1 MECYVKK
8 RKVERVMV
16 RFLVFSD
23 LHYDHIF
30 DAEDRLD
37 TLIDKS
43 NDSSLHLDFVVS
55 LGDLCCPVSENKR
68 IVRKLYNMGIP
79 FYYCVGNHD
88 CENSNW
94 QAIKNF
100 AEIRKPYYS
109 FIMDG
114 IKFIVLNT
122 CFMVHEQK
130 VMLYQKDIFRKNT
143 DLYPIIPQCEIE
155 WLMEEMSQKDLKYV
169 IFSHHSLANDF
180 AFRGVV
186 NREEIR
192 SILEK
197 NKTLLVMNGHD
208 HGNDLKTINNIPYFT
223 VNSTSY
229 IWHGREIYAYS
240 KDVHNQ
246 YPFLKNVILY
256 RTPLY
261 CIVEIE
267 EANIKIRGT
276 KSGYQFITPE
286 DVGIVG
292 RQWNGVS
299 IEPEIIDWER
309 ISQ

>member
-1 MECYVKK
+1 
-8 RKVERVMV
+8 MV

-30 DAEDRLD
+30 DAKERLD
-37 TLIDKS
+37 ELISKIS
-43 NDSSLHLDFVVS
+43 DSSLHLDFVIS
-55 LGDLCCPVSENKR
+55 LGDLCRPISENVSV
-68 IVRKLYNMGIP
+68 IRKLYNMGTP

-100 AEIRKPYYS
+100 AEIRNTYYS
-109 FIMDG
+109 FVMEG

-130 VMLYQKDIFRKNT
+130 EILYQKGLYRKST
-143 DLYPIIPQCEIE
+143 DLYPIVPEYEME
-155 WLMEEMSQKDLKYV
+155 WLKEEMSGKYLKYV

-192 SILEK
+192 SVLEK

-208 HGNDLKTINNIPYFT
+208 HGNDLKTVNNIPYFT
-223 VNSTSY
+223 VNSMSY
-229 IWHGREIYAYS
+229 IWHGRETYAYS
-240 KDVHNQ
+240 KEVHNK
-246 YPFLKNVILY
+246 YPFLKNLILY
-256 RTPLY
+256 KSPLY

-267 EANIKIRGT
+267 DANIKICGT
-276 KSGYQFITPE
+276 KSGYQVITPE

-292 RQWNGVS
+292 RRWNGVS
-299 IEPEIIDWER
+299 IEPEVTEWER
-309 ISQ
+309 KI